1 MHVCRQ
7 QAITGPLPH
16 TRRIKI
22 LGGANYSPDTRD
34 ARQMQAN
41 MLDRNGFGHAENE
54 LSTQVGAGSFLL
66 TTAKDDVVL
75 VEADVER
82 GRISRVRARSREAE
96 NSPDVKVL
104 CVARTAAAAEETE
117 RHGSN
122 KGMKDKKRQ
131 RYGSPA
137 TGEERAKI

>member
-1 MHVCRQ
+1 
-7 QAITGPLPH
+7 
-16 TRRIKI
+16 
-22 LGGANYSPDTRD
+22 
-34 ARQMQAN
+34 MQAN

-122 KGMKDKKRQ
+122 KGMKDKKKAEIWQPSNR
-131 RYGSPA
+131 GGA
-137 TGEERAKI
+137 G

>member
-7 QAITGPLPH
+7 QAIAGPLPH

-34 ARQMQAN
+34 TRQMQAN
-41 MLDRNGFGHAENE
+41 MLDRNRFGQAEDE
-54 LSTQVGAGSFLL
+54 LSTQMGAGSFLL

-75 VEADVER
+75 IEADAGR
-82 GRISRVRARSREAE
+82 GKISRVRARSREAG

-104 CVARTAAAAEETE
+104 CVTRTAAAAEETE

-122 KGMKDKKRQ
+122 KGMENKKAEIWQPSNR
-131 RYGSPA
+131 GGA
-137 TGEERAKI
+137 D